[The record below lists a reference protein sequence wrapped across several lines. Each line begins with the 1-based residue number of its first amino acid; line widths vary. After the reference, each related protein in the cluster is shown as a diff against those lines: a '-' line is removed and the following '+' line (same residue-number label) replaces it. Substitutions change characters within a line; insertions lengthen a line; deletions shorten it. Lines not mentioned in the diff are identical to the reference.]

1 MIPFSA
7 SIYSCVKY
15 PHFRDGLPS
24 NVGSNGKPSI
34 SAMHTHELIMY
45 PNEGCRRLIPVV
57 AVRFF
62 FKIFI
67 LLARHSDGVD
77 VTGS

>member
-24 NVGSNGKPSI
+24 NIGSNGKPSI
-34 SAMHTHELIMY
+34 SVMPTHELIMY
-45 PNEGCRRLIPVV
+45 PMKDVGE
-57 AVRFF
+57 RFF